1 MHTVEVTLKS
11 VVIPGVTLPVSGKVN
26 FLPASWSYQHG
37 PEDAEIIDS
46 SLQQEDGASLPI
58 LTQEGYFALLGAATA
73 AYESLVAEAYGDQP
87 DSPAQDAE
95 LPF

>member
-11 VVIPGVTLPVSGKVN
+11 VVLPGVPLPVSGKVD

-46 SLQQEDGASLPI
+46 SLQQEDGSCLPM
-58 LTQEGYFALLGAATA
+58 LTQEGYEALLGASAE
-73 AYESLVAEAYGDQP
+73 AYESLLSEVYGDQP
-87 DSPAQDAE
+87 APSTQDVD